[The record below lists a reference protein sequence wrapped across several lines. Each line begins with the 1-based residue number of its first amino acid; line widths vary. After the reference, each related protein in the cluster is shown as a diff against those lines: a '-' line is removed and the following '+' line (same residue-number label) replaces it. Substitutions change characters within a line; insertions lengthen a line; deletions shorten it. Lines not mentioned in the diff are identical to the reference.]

1 MPSEEISQ
9 LIMNH
14 PEFINI
20 KDELDR
26 AEDQI
31 RTLQMNL
38 ESVHRE
44 LSHGK
49 KKEMLMLK
57 EVMDIQNENAQ
68 LQQKVLKFD
77 DYA

>member
-14 PEFINI
+14 PEFTNI
-20 KDELDR
+20 KEELER

-38 ESVHRE
+38 ESVNKE
-44 LSHGK
+44 LSYSK

-57 EVMDIQNENAQ
+57 EVMDIQNENA
-68 LQQKVLKFD
+68 
-77 DYA
+77 

>member
-14 PEFINI
+14 PEFTNI
-20 KDELDR
+20 KEELER

-38 ESVHRE
+38 ESVN
-44 LSHGK
+44 K
-49 KKEMLMLK
+49 
-57 EVMDIQNENAQ
+57 
-68 LQQKVLKFD
+68 
-77 DYA
+77 

>member
-1 MPSEEISQ
+1 
-9 LIMNH
+9 MNH

-20 KDELDR
+20 KEELDR

-38 ESVHRE
+38 ESVNKE
-44 LSHGK
+44 LSHSK

-57 EVMDIQNENAQ
+57 EVMDIQNENA
-68 LQQKVLKFD
+68 
-77 DYA
+77 

>member
-26 AEDQI
+26 AEDQM

-38 ESVHRE
+38 ESVNKE
-44 LSHGK
+44 LSHSK

-57 EVMDIQNENAQ
+57 EVMDIQNENA
-68 LQQKVLKFD
+68 
-77 DYA
+77 